1 MFLEINLKKLV
12 KFKTHSLNT
21 FDDEDKRL
29 DAYVPLTKLR
39 KATVYKLKVIPE
51 DLTTEYSVF
60 IRGERKADTFLG
72 KFYFRFYI
80 VYSTIRIAELICLN
94 IHNMYFH

>member
-1 MFLEINLKKLV
+1 MV
-12 KFKTHSLNT
+12 KFKTPTLTT

-39 KATVYKLKVIPE
+39 KATVYKLRVIPE

-72 KFYFRFYI
+72 EFFFLFI
-80 VYSTIRIAELICLN
+80 LFSIC
-94 IHNMYFH
+94 